1 MKIAF
6 VSTFYPFRGG
16 IAQFNA
22 NLYDELSRGNE
33 VKAFNFT
40 CQYPSIL
47 FPGKTQYVTP
57 QDNAKPVEN
66 TRILNSANPLTYH
79 KTARAVAAW
88 KPDLVIMRYWMT
100 WFAPSLGTVARYLRR
115 RGVKVIAILD
125 NVVPHEPKFYDK
137 PFSKWFLKQCD
148 GCVALSRSV
157 MDDMLSLNSEVPH
170 ILLFHPLY
178 NHFGEPLAK
187 AEAQEALGLRPDLR
201 TLLFFGLIRD
211 YKGLD
216 LLLEAFPKLGDEYQL
231 VVAGEAYGSFEKYQK
246 LIEESGCSDR
256 IKVFNRY
263 IDDSQVPTF
272 FSAADLCVLPYKT
285 ATQSGITA
293 ISLHFGLPVVA
304 TRTGGLEETI
314 EKPGIGV
321 MADEISAEGV
331 RAAVET
337 FFAAGP
343 EQYRSSIASHKKAI
357 GWDVFAEKLM
367 DFYKTL

>member
-1 MKIAF
+1 MRIAF

-22 NLYDELSRGNE
+22 NLYEELGRRNE
-33 VKAFNFT
+33 VAAFNFT
-40 CQYPSIL
+40 CQYPSVL

-57 QDNAKPVEN
+57 EDNAKPIEN
-66 TRILNSANPLTYH
+66 VRILNSANPLTYL
-79 KTARAVAAW
+79 KTARRVAAW
-88 KPDLVIMRYWMT
+88 KPDLVVMRYWMT

-125 NVVPHEPKFYDK
+125 NVVPHEPKFYDR
-137 PFSKWFLKQCD
+137 PFSRWFLSQCD
-148 GCVALSRSV
+148 GCIALSRSV
-157 MDDMLSLNSEVPH
+157 MEDMLSLNRKVPH

-178 NHFGEPLAK
+178 NHFAAPLPK
-187 AEAQEALGLRPDLR
+187 AEAQARLGIRSDLR

-216 LLLEAFPKLGDEYQL
+216 LLLEAFPKLGEGYQL
-231 VVAGEAYGSFEKYQK
+231 VIAGEAYGSFEKYQRQ
-246 LIEESGCSDR
+246 IDESGCAGR
-256 IKVFNRY
+256 IKVVNRY
-263 IDDSQVPTF
+263 IDDAEVPVF

-293 ISLHFGLPVVA
+293 VSLHFGLPVAA

-321 MADEISAEGV
+321 MASEISSEGV
-331 RAAVET
+331 RGAVEK
-337 FFAAGP
+337 FFSDGAQRYCDA
-343 EQYRSSIASHKKAI
+343 IARHKKEI
-357 GWDVFAEKLM
+357 GWDVFADKLIE
-367 DFYKTL
+367 FYKTL